1 MEYKYLAHLTG
12 RKVYFDR
19 VERIMDLMND
29 AELEE
34 DRFPTKWLVTTGKPA
49 NGMTYVRRCLAARSS
64 SSSTDQF
71 SVGAFADSAHEY
83 LLKQYLLSGQTEP
96 KALDLCMSLPFS
108 VLIHFTKLS

>member
-29 AELEE
+29 ADLEE

-49 NGMTYVRRCLAARSS
+49 NGMTQS
-64 SSSTDQF
+64 
-71 SVGAFADSAHEY
+71 
-83 LLKQYLLSGQTEP
+83 
-96 KALDLCMSLPFS
+96 
-108 VLIHFTKLS
+108 

>member
-49 NGMTYVRRCLAARSS
+49 NGMTHSS
-64 SSSTDQF
+64 SLTVQEAHFPSIDQF

-96 KALDLCMSLPFS
+96 KALDLCLSLPLS
-108 VLIHFTKLS
+108 ALVHLTKLS